1 MTTHR
6 TKFSFSLSQSSLF
19 NLLSTLQPL
28 NIMGRR
34 NKSNQ
39 YSFKINSAV
48 MNFRTVKG
56 VKSFIRTFK
65 NEKNIGETLSK
76 SSTETLR
83 SVFSRFGVKIPQDTI
98 IKIGEVRDESGD
110 LLGRKFEAENLTISI
125 SDSIKTKNY
134 K

>member
-1 MTTHR
+1 
-6 TKFSFSLSQSSLF
+6 
-19 NLLSTLQPL
+19 
-28 NIMGRR
+28 MGRR
-34 NKSNQ
+34 NKANQ

-76 SSTETLR
+76 ASTETLR

-134 K
+134 KK